1 MEGFRLKKIYI
12 LSFFIILLCLS
23 VTTNTSHAKNLSN
36 DVETNVKD
44 GHVTLKV
51 NYTGDTYKFFK
62 NGKSIYTG
70 SSNEIN
76 SNISKIGDK
85 YKIGIYQD
93 NTLKKV
99 ITLNVTN
106 DLQEEAN
113 KITVSAETKEESY
126 NEKLMDYKI
135 KNSHINV
142 VATTDDVKL
151 SWNQLPDE
159 DGIYEIYRDDKK
171 IGETTDLNFTDKN
184 VKPGERYNYS
194 INVSVK
200 PSKEQ
205 QEKME
210 KKFDELGSTLSDK
223 EKEEVMSVEGSLST
237 IVDMPKNEESYL
249 KSKKSVLNEV
259 TDNGKLSAQGKLP
272 KDNMHGWAYRTFI
285 PYKSVADPKPEF
297 KKTYLKGDGRD
308 FSATSNKFRTE
319 SSVNT
324 QFTGPTSI
332 TMYKK
337 VSQSVRCK
345 DAACTKVLDKKT
357 ASTAGMK
364 LYINSK
370 KSDYLHWTVT
380 HAIGIP
386 FGAYY
391 PKIDYDYNVMLTK
404 GMASISGKHDKAPNH
419 EFYVSA
425 PSSSKAT
432 TIYRYAVK
440 SKKDFVELWFAK
452 AKKSWKTEL
461 F

>member
-1 MEGFRLKKIYI
+1 LKKIYI

-76 SNISKIGDK
+76 SDISKIGDK

-184 VKPGERYNYS
+184 VKPTSCAENLCKFL
-194 INVSVK
+194 NV
-200 PSKEQ
+200 
-205 QEKME
+205 
-210 KKFDELGSTLSDK
+210 FLGSRCLPFIHVIFHFLS
-223 EKEEVMSVEGSLST
+223 
-237 IVDMPKNEESYL
+237 
-249 KSKKSVLNEV
+249 
-259 TDNGKLSAQGKLP
+259 
-272 KDNMHGWAYRTFI
+272 
-285 PYKSVADPKPEF
+285 
-297 KKTYLKGDGRD
+297 
-308 FSATSNKFRTE
+308 
-319 SSVNT
+319 
-324 QFTGPTSI
+324 
-332 TMYKK
+332 
-337 VSQSVRCK
+337 
-345 DAACTKVLDKKT
+345 
-357 ASTAGMK
+357 
-364 LYINSK
+364 
-370 KSDYLHWTVT
+370 
-380 HAIGIP
+380 
-386 FGAYY
+386 
-391 PKIDYDYNVMLTK
+391 
-404 GMASISGKHDKAPNH
+404 
-419 EFYVSA
+419 
-425 PSSSKAT
+425 
-432 TIYRYAVK
+432 
-440 SKKDFVELWFAK
+440 
-452 AKKSWKTEL
+452 
-461 F
+461 